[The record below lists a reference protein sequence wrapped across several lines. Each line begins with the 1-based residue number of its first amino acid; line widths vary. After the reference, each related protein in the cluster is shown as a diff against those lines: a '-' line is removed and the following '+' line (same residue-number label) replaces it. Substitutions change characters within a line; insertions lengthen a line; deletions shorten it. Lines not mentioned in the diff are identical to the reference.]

1 MATANVLAAPGLYKF
16 SNLSGAGST
25 LLKTGIGSLGGVA
38 IGTGA
43 AGASITL
50 YDGTSSAGTLIG
62 VIGAAAPGTA
72 TFGVQFNSGLYVVV
86 AGGSPNAVVSY
97 T

>member
-1 MATANVLAAPGLYKF
+1 MTANVLAAPGRYAF
-16 SNLSGAGST
+16 ANLSSSGST

-43 AGASITL
+43 VGASITL
-50 YDGTSSAGTLIG
+50 YDGIDNTGKLIS
-62 VIGAAAPGTA
+62 VIGAAAPAGL
-72 TFGVQFNSGLYVVV
+72 TFGIQFFTGLYVVV